1 MDFNA
6 FDTSSILLGLLAT
19 VLFAECVILFVKAH
33 SLKSK
38 MDAEVE
44 SIRADEKLK
53 YEKKAAELEINL
65 KEQGLELKSEY
76 EDLLSH
82 AREAKHEIDLRLSEL
97 ERQKAA
103 AIRAEEEARTEYA
116 RFAGM
121 KENHRR
127 MAKEYAD
134 KLASIKHAGI
144 EEIRRAAKIEL
155 EKKCAEDLA
164 EYRNEIIREGMR
176 DAEDKSK
183 RILADAMRRM
193 APGYTQ
199 EITTKIV
206 KIPDEAMKGRLIGK
220 DGRNIRSFESAAGA
234 SLIID
239 ETPDSVMVSCFD
251 PARREIAVSALESL
265 ISDGRINPASIE
277 AAVSNAEKSIGDKFL
292 QWGLDALEESGAGK
306 ADPKIAELLGRLNF
320 HLSLNQNTLAHSVET
335 AKLAALI
342 AAEFNSDTQA
352 ARRAGL
358 FHDIGK
364 AMASGQEVSHAI
376 AAAKILAQCG
386 ESDEVVNAVEAHHN
400 EVEMKTLTAA
410 IVQIADSI
418 SSSRPGARMEAT
430 EGYLRRVRAMEEIA
444 LSFEGVSKAYAIQS
458 GREIRVAVSPDV
470 LNDVETADLAKA
482 IKEKIENS
490 LETPVP
496 VRIVVV
502 RESRFTLTASPK
514 QDA

>member
-1 MDFNA
+1 MDFDA

-19 VLFAECVILFVKAH
+19 VLFAECIILFIKAH

-38 MDAEVE
+38 MDVEVE

-65 KEQGLELKSEY
+65 KEQGLELKAEY
-76 EDLLSH
+76 EDLLSR
-82 AREAKHEIDLRLSEL
+82 AREAKHDIDLRLSEL

-103 AIRAEEEARTEYA
+103 AVRAEEEAKTEYA

-127 MAKEYAD
+127 KAKEYAD
-134 KLASIKHAGI
+134 KLASLKHAGI

-164 EYRNEIIREGMR
+164 EYRNEILRDGIR

-183 RILADAMRRM
+183 RILAETMRRI

-199 EITTKIV
+199 ELCARVV

-234 SLIID
+234 TLIID

-265 ISDGRINPASIE
+265 ISDGRINPSSIE
-277 AAVSNAEKSIGDKFL
+277 AAVDRAEKSIEEKFL
-292 QWGLDALEESGAGK
+292 QWGQNALEEAGAGR
-306 ADPKIAELLGRLNF
+306 ADTKIVELLGKLNL

-335 AKLAALI
+335 AKIAALI
-342 AAEFNSDTQA
+342 AAEFNADTLA

-364 AMASGQEVSHAI
+364 ALTSLQESSHAK
-376 AAAKILAQCG
+376 AAAKILSECG

-410 IVQIADSI
+410 IVQIADGI

-430 EGYLRRVRAMEEIA
+430 EGYLGRVRALEELA

-470 LNDVETADLAKA
+470 LNDIETADLAKA
-482 IKEKIENS
+482 IKSKIES
-490 LETPVP
+490 TLENPLP
-496 VRIVVV
+496 VRITVV
-502 RESRFTLTASPK
+502 RESRFTLTAAPK
-514 QDA
+514 QDI